1 MEEDK
6 FYEDRER
13 ELNEDPSMYD
23 EYELCETD
31 PNDYPEDEI
40 TIVSSSDQA
49 KEMLKDFK
57 RSLSIILEEYLNEGR
72 DF

>member
-13 ELNEDPSMYD
+13 ELHEDPSMYD

-57 RSLSIILEEYLNEGR
+57 RSLSIILEEYRNEGR

>member
-13 ELNEDPSMYD
+13 ELHEDQTMYD

-57 RSLSIILEEYLNEGR
+57 RSLSIILEEYRNEGR

>member
-1 MEEDK
+1 
-6 FYEDRER
+6 
-13 ELNEDPSMYD
+13 MYD

-57 RSLSIILEEYLNEGR
+57 RSLSIILEEYRNEGR

>member
-13 ELNEDPSMYD
+13 ELHEDPSMYD

>member
-6 FYEDRER
+6 FHEDRET
-13 ELNEDPSMYD
+13 ELHEDPSMYD

-31 PNDYPEDEI
+31 PNDYIEDEI
-40 TIVSSSDQA
+40 TIVSSTHQA
-49 KEMLKDFK
+49 KEMLRDFK
-57 RSLSIILEEYLNEGR
+57 RSLSIILDEYKNERR

>member
-13 ELNEDPSMYD
+13 ELHEDPSMYD

-40 TIVSSSDQA
+40 TIFSSSDQA

-57 RSLSIILEEYLNEGR
+57 RSLSIILEEYRNEGR